1 MTTVT
6 LDAAKERLGDLM
18 SKAWEDHKPV
28 LITSD
33 TSRPVVLVPLDDF
46 ESPEK
51 MDADTYLRRS
61 PENVHR
67 INEAI
72 SDLKMGKVV
81 VKTIAELEAMEEA

>member
-6 LDAAKERLGDLM
+6 LDAAKESLGDLV

-61 PENVHR
+61 LENAKR
-67 INEAI
+67 IDQAMA
-72 SDLKMGKVV
+72 DLKAGKVV
-81 VKTIAELEAMEEA
+81 VKTIAELEAMEKA